1 MEPGGKPRGGC
12 AVLAMHA
19 TGTGA
24 DTLFGC
30 CRRLD
35 DAHESGGHSHSFA
48 WAERHDGRNRIARRL
63 PSRRF
68 AGENVRTSPLRCKYG
83 LCLVA
88 PRLIDCAARMDS
100 AEEGRNLG
108 RSFAEQADED
118 MHEETHKPTISV
130 TLTHGKV
137 RILFAKTIRPSL
149 GSGVLTVCWFGSRGG
164 RRRRS
169 ARNDERCAARSRKH
183 LAAPRES
190 NPRMRPLGLFL
201 LALSLLVLSGGGR
214 ARAGSR
220 RLRRRRKRGVGER
233 TRRPNTLAITHE
245 RRRT

>member
-1 MEPGGKPRGGC
+1 M
-12 AVLAMHA
+12 LAMHA

-48 WAERHDGRNRIARRL
+48 WAERHDGGNRIARRL

-149 GSGVLTVCWFGSRGG
+149 ESCGLTACCLGAGADAEEGALETTS
-164 RRRRS
+164 
-169 ARNDERCAARSRKH
+169 AARH
-183 LAAPRES
+183 AAGSIWPLHVSPTREC
-190 NPRMRPLGLFL
+190 
-201 LALSLLVLSGGGR
+201 ALWVSFPGTELVLSGGGR

>member
-1 MEPGGKPRGGC
+1 MLCWRC
-12 AVLAMHA
+12 MQLYR
-19 TGTGA
+19 TGA

-48 WAERHDGRNRIARRL
+48 WAERHDGGNRIAGRL

-137 RILFAKTIRPSL
+137 RILFPPKPS
-149 GSGVLTVCWFGSRGG
+149 VLPWDRVCS
-164 RRRRS
+164 
-169 ARNDERCAARSRKH
+169 RCAGLGAGADAEEGALETTSAARH
-183 LAAPRES
+183 A
-190 NPRMRPLGLFL
+190 
-201 LALSLLVLSGGGR
+201 
-214 ARAGSR
+214 AGSIWP
-220 RLRRRRKRGVGER
+220 LHVSP
-233 TRRPNTLAITHE
+233 TRECALWVSFFWH
-245 RRRT
+245 